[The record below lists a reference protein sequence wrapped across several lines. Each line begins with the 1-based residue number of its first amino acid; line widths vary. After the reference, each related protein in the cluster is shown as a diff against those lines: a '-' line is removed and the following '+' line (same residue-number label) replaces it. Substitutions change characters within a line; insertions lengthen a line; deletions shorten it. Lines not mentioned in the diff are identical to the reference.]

1 MTSFRSVTAEVLE
14 QLQKAA
20 QVASEAEAR
29 LRFLSV
35 QFLPTSGSPQEAGWL
50 SGHTAEEI
58 GILEAAQKLKYLGE
72 PAACGKKKLALHE
85 VAALSADPVWQHE
98 AHLIIQAHWKKKNL
112 KTQQKQQPKQ
122 P

>member
-20 QVASEAEAR
+20 QAASEAEAR

-35 QFLPTSGSPQEAGWL
+35 RFLPTSGSPQEAGWL
-50 SGHTAEEI
+50 TGHTGEEV
-58 GILEAAQKLKYLGE
+58 GILVAAGKLKYMGE
-72 PAACGKKKLALHE
+72 PADCGKKKLALHD
-85 VAALSADPVWQHE
+85 VLATSSDPVWQHE